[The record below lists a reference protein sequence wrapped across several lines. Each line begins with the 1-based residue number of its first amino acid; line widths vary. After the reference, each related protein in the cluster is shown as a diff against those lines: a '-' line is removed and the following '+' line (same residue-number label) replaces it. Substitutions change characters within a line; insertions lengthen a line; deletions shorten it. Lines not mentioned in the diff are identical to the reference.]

1 MGSHRSYE
9 RILKMATRFSSTL
22 VSDITTDARFRAIAQ
37 FVEDTLVTTGG
48 WLVSTETGDTAP
60 GSLAHPTATNT
71 KKGFRVYK
79 TNDGL
84 TQIYMRI
91 DYGSTNATSGNGF
104 GMWITLGTGSDGA
117 GTLSGI
123 FFNGGGSTGAT
134 VGAANTIGT
143 TGVVNSYG
151 SADTGR
157 VQLGLFVSATV
168 GNIIAFSL
176 ERSKDSS
183 GADTSD
189 GILLSG
195 RIGNGGSNGIWNVAA
210 VGSCMEVSH
219 ALIVAGGTQPTFE
232 YGLSYVLTRNN
243 PSETFGNPVGV
254 GLLQHFK
261 GASVQPGVGICVVNS
276 SDVSAEGS
284 FTQTIYGATRTYQH
298 LNSLQPTIS
307 NSATTATARTSSRV
321 CMQYD

>member
-1 MGSHRSYE
+1 
-9 RILKMATRFSSTL
+9 MATRFSSTL
-22 VSDITTDARFRAIAQ
+22 VSDITTDARFRANAQ

-48 WLVSTETGDTAP
+48 WLLSTETGDTAP
-60 GSLAHPTATNT
+60 GSLAHPTAVNV

-84 TQIYMRI
+84 TQVYMRI
-91 DYGSTNATSGNGF
+91 DYGSTNAAGGNGF

-117 GTLSGI
+117 GTLTGI
-123 FFNGGGSTGAT
+123 FFNGGGSTSAT
-134 VGAANTIGT
+134 VGASNSG
-143 TGVVNSYG
+143 GNSGSVNSYG

-157 VQLGLFVSATV
+157 VQLGLFVSATAT
-168 GNIIAFSL
+168 NIIAFSF

-189 GILLSG
+189 SILLSG
-195 RIGNGGSNGIWNVAA
+195 RIGNSAATGIWNVAA
-210 VGSCMEVSH
+210 VGSSMEVSH
-219 ALIVAGGTQPTFE
+219 CVILAGGTQPTFE

-254 GLLQHFK
+254 GLIQHFK
-261 GASVQPGVGICVVNS
+261 GTSVQPGMGVCVVNS

-298 LNSLQPTIS
+298 LNSLQPTRPTS
-307 NSATTATARTSSRV
+307 STTAPGITTQRICIR
-321 CMQYD
+321 YD

>member
-1 MGSHRSYE
+1 
-9 RILKMATRFSSTL
+9 MATRFSSTL
-22 VSDITTDARFRAIAQ
+22 VSDITTDARFRANAQ

-48 WLVSTETGDTAP
+48 WLLSTETGDTAP
-60 GSLAHPTATNT
+60 GSLAHPTAVAT

-84 TQIYMRI
+84 TQVYMRI

-123 FFNGGGSTGAT
+123 FFNGGGSTSPT
-134 VGAANTIGT
+134 VGASNSNGT
-143 TGVVNSYG
+143 TGPVNSYG

-157 VQLGLFVSATV
+157 VQLGLFVSATSA
-168 GNIIAFSL
+168 NIILFSF
-176 ERSKDSS
+176 ERSKNSS
-183 GADTSD
+183 GSDTSD
-189 GILLSG
+189 SILLTG
-195 RIGNGGSNGIWNVAA
+195 RIGNSAANGFWNVNPVASA
-210 VGSCMEVSH
+210 VEVSH
-219 ALIVAGGTQPTFE
+219 CVVVAGGTQPTFE

-261 GASVQPGVGICVVNS
+261 GATVQPGVGACVVNA

-284 FTQTIYGATRTYQH
+284 FTQTIYGSSRTYQQ
-298 LNSLQPTIS
+298 LNSLQPTRPTS
-307 NSATTATARTSSRV
+307 SSVATANASQRMCIR
-321 CMQYD
+321 YD